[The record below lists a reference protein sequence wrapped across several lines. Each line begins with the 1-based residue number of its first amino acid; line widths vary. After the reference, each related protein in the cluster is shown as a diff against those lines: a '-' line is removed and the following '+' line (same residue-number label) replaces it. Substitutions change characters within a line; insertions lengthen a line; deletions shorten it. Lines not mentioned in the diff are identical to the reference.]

1 VTREAR
7 DTAQGGKRGGMAQ
20 TGRDG
25 PAQTG
30 KPSGSTPA
38 APQPRRRRYRQGSQ
52 APGELPEA
60 AANLVRAARAI
71 VVSDGLR
78 GLTFDAIAAEAGEYR
93 AAVRYYFGTK
103 RNLIAALVSSL
114 TPQATAD
121 EVAGVAE
128 RLPVGGERVRAQV
141 SGWQTLVEDREAAQA
156 LFEVF
161 PLVVRDGELRERVAG
176 LYRHYRELDVQVFG
190 GESQP
195 DGGRLAALAAL
206 LVAAID
212 GLSLQALLAP
222 DEIDV
227 DLCFEELSDMLAGRL
242 EALRESGESRLP

>member
-1 VTREAR
+1 
-7 DTAQGGKRGGMAQ
+7 MAQ

-25 PAQTG
+25 PARIG

-60 AANLVRAARAI
+60 AANLVRAARTI
-71 VVSDGLR
+71 VVRDGLR

-242 EALRESGESRLP
+242 EALRASGESRLP